1 MNIRL
6 FTLCLWSILIFA
18 GRTAAQTVVT
28 SGEQTADTASH
39 KLIHKLG
46 FDLRPGYV
54 TPTSSFFE
62 GNNMQQKRIRQS
74 FSAHLKYAF
83 QFGKDTYLGQLY
95 PHAYQGIGI
104 AYSTFF
110 SPSELGN
117 PVLLYAFQGSRIM
130 QFSPRLS
137 LDYEWNFGAS
147 FGWKKYDEQ
156 QNWQNNVIGSKINA
170 YINLGFLLNWQLH
183 PRWNLVAGVDFT
195 HYSNGNTHYP
205 NGGVNP
211 VGGRVGVVYTF
222 REEEPALNLSG
233 AVRSDLLRV
242 EPSMSYDLMIYGSTR
257 KRGFIKD
264 DVSCLVPGSFG
275 IVGLNFSPMYRFNKY
290 FRGGVSVDAQY
301 DESANIK
308 EYKVNGTYSDNVKF
322 HRPPFREQF
331 AVGLSVRG
339 ELVMPVFSV
348 NVGIGRN
355 LICKG
360 EDTEGFY
367 QVLALKTFVTRHLF
381 LYVGYQLSKFKDP
394 NNLMLGVG
402 YRFRGRR

>member
-1 MNIRL
+1 MIPAL
-6 FTLCLWSILIFA
+6 A
-18 GRTAAQTVVT
+18 GSLTAQTAVAP
-28 SGEQTADTASH
+28 GEQAAADSASH
-39 KLIHKLG
+39 KLIHKIG

-54 TPTSSFFE
+54 TPTSDFFK
-62 GNNMQQKRIRQS
+62 GNNAQQKRIRQS

-104 AYSTFF
+104 AYNTFF
-110 SPSELGN
+110 STSELGN
-117 PVLLYAFQGSRIM
+117 PVMLYAFQGSRIM

-147 FGWKKYDEQ
+147 FGWKKYDEIY
-156 QNWQNNVIGSKINA
+156 NPYNKVIGAKVNA

-183 PRWNLVAGVDFT
+183 PQWNVVAGVDFT

-205 NGGVNP
+205 NGGINP
-211 VGGRVGVVYTF
+211 IGGRIGVVYTLK
-222 REEEPALNLSG
+222 EEESAFKSSSG
-233 AVRSDLLRV
+233 RVRPDLLSV
-242 EPSMSYDLMIYGSTR
+242 KPSISYDLMVYGATR
-257 KRGFIKD
+257 TRGFIKD
-264 DVSCLVPGSFG
+264 GIPFLVPGSFG

-290 FRGGVSVDAQY
+290 FRGGVSVDVQY

-308 EYKVNGTYSDNVKF
+308 EYQVNGTHSGNVKF
-322 HRPPFREQF
+322 HRPPFQEQF

-339 ELVMPVFSV
+339 ELVMPIFSV

-355 LICKG
+355 MICKG

-381 LYVGYQLSKFKDP
+381 LHVGYQLSKFKDP

-402 YRFRGRR
+402 YRFGGR